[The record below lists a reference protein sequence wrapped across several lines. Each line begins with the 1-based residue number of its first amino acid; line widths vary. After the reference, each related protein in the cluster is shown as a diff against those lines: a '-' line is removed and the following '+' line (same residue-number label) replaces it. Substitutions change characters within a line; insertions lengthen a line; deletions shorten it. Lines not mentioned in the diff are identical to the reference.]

1 MPKATLTFAMRLFR
15 VALPVALLC
24 LIALTRVALTWRV
37 YTPTFDEPAHI
48 AAGME
53 WLDRGVYRY
62 EEMHPPLARVADA
75 LGPWVAGLHSE
86 GQTGIW
92 REGNAILNQ
101 RGDQSR
107 ALALARAGALP
118 FLLLAILVV
127 FAWARSLGE
136 FGPILVF
143 AGATRM
149 RTEVLSTTVFL
160 ELSVGQLEA
169 AVAVSLLMVVAAM
182 AVLGIVRLVGWEVAR

>member
-15 VALPVALLC
+15 VALPLALLC

-53 WLDRGVYRY
+53 WLDRGAYRY

-86 GQTGIW
+86 GQAGIR

-101 RGDQSR
+101 RGDQACRNVTDLAPPRRGRSSR
-107 ALALARAGALP
+107 TRPPTAATCAPATCSARARFPAP
-118 FLLLAILVV
+118 RRTPS
-127 FAWARSLGE
+127 AR
-136 FGPILVF
+136 
-143 AGATRM
+143 
-149 RTEVLSTTVFL
+149 
-160 ELSVGQLEA
+160 
-169 AVAVSLLMVVAAM
+169 
-182 AVLGIVRLVGWEVAR
+182 